1 LRPFY
6 FSSGSYGPS
15 SYEWHSGALRD
26 VMYHYFEGKKQQS
39 LMQIVR
45 DGWKPKLE
53 TLVIDEVSGQW
64 PHDVEMLMYREV
76 LEKFSLE
83 NGIEFYCTYSS

>member
-1 LRPFY
+1 
-6 FSSGSYGPS
+6 
-15 SYEWHSGALRD
+15 
-26 VMYHYFEGKKQQS
+26 MYHYFEGKKQQS